1 MIDYERH
8 QIREKENH
16 IPNPSFRAFS
26 EFRSKKWNLAW
37 RIESTRPV
45 YSLPPVSDYI
55 QSR

>member
-1 MIDYERH
+1 M
-8 QIREKENH
+8 KETKLNAS
-16 IPNPSFRAFS
+16 IVQLIYAKLLS

-55 QSR
+55 PEVTY